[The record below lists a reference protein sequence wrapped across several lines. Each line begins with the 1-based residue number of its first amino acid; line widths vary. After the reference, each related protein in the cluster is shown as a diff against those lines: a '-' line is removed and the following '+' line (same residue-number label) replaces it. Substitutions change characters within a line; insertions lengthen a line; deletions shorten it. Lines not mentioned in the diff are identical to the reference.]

1 MLMFFGSM
9 RNDNEETISVRVE
22 DIITS
27 LFLAL
32 SHAILEFMFLYM
44 EAQASKT
51 SFVNYCI
58 VCFNG
63 RFGWVPYND
72 YLIKTSQQMQEKSQD
87 QKSDEKT
94 VQLDDRVELDFQKI

>member
-1 MLMFFGSM
+1 M
-9 RNDNEETISVRVE
+9 SVYAIVA
-22 DIITS
+22 S

-72 YLIKTSQQMQEKSQD
+72 YLIKTSQQLQEKSKNVD
-87 QKSDEKT
+87 EDEK
-94 VQLDDRVELDFQKI
+94 ELT